1 MGDVHQASHASV
13 NSVQNG
19 VHNGLKEQS
28 RLDGVAIEDVEVNGV
43 DMQNAAADAVIEDV
57 EIR

>member
-19 VHNGLKEQS
+19 VHNG
-28 RLDGVAIEDVEVNGV
+28 DGVAIEDVEVNGV